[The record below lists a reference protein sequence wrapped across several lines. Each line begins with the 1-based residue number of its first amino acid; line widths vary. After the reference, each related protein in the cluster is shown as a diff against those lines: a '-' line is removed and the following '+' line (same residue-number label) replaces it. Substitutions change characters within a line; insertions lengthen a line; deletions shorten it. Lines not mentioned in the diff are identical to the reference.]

1 MNNIKKVIQNVSKK
15 IKIDSEIKQCII
27 LGFTSTTLFS
37 GSIFGVHSYK
47 MNYPYNV
54 IAKNTLTGMTIGA
67 SAYILSPLLIYDF
80 YKNCV

>member
-1 MNNIKKVIQNVSKK
+1 MNNITKVIQNVSKK
-15 IKIDSEIKQCII
+15 IKIDSEVKQCII

-54 IAKNTLTGMTIGA
+54 IAKNTIVFLDQGVLNI
-67 SAYILSPLLIYDF
+67 IPQ
-80 YKNCV
+80 